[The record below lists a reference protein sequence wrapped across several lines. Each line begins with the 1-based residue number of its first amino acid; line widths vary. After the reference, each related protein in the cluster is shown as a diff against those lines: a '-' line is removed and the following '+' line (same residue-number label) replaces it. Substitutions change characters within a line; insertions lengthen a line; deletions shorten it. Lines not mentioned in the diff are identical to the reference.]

1 MKYSEVREEAASE
14 IADDLRKKATRR
26 VKEKLVEVELAR
38 SALATMEAQLEEL
51 MDKEVEVS
59 TRAMGCAGTVLVGG
73 VEIGRVENWGFTE
86 E

>member
-51 MDKEVEVS
+51 MDEEVKV
-59 TRAMGCAGTVLVGG
+59 TNRTMGYGGTVYLGG
-73 VEIGRVENWGFTE
+73 VEIGQIGSWNITE
-86 E
+86 